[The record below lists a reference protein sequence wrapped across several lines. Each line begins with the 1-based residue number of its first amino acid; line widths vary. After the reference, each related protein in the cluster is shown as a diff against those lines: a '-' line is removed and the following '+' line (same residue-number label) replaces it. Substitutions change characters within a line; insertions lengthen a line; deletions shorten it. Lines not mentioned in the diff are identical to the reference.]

1 MKHPLPALA
10 QTGLFIVMLG
20 APCRAADPAQGSGD
34 AARGKILFQQSCAL
48 CHATVLGPGN
58 TAVSGQGPNLVGVM
72 GRRAASFPGFHYSR
86 ALIGSGIT
94 WSPATL
100 EHFLAAP
107 TADVPGTTMPIAVPN
122 AADRLDLV
130 AYLGTVTAPGGV
142 SAPVSAAPVQAGPH
156 APEPGD
162 WMNDAPG
169 LKHSVDL
176 AALPAPFST
185 VSAGN
190 GPEVVAPPAGAVPSV
205 PQGFTVKLFA
215 SGLSA
220 PRLLRVAPNHDIFI
234 AETRAGRI
242 RMMRAADG
250 AGAPSQTEVFADG
263 LNGPFGVAFYPAGDD
278 PQWLY
283 VANNNSVVRFPY
295 RNGDLR
301 ARAAAETIVPVLCA
315 GTGGHSTRDV
325 AFSRDGRRMFISVGS
340 GSNVAEDM
348 EKLSGAALQDWQS
361 SHTLGATWGRETDR
375 ADVLAF
381 DPQGKHVGVFA
392 TGIRNC
398 VGMAI
403 DPSNG
408 TLWCSTNERDG
419 LGNNLPPDYITRV
432 REGAFYGWPWYYI
445 GANEDPRHKDERP
458 DLKDKV
464 TVPDVL
470 IQAHS
475 ASLEMTFYEATQ
487 FPADYRGN
495 IFAAEH
501 GSWNRANRT
510 GYKVIRVIVKDG
522 VPTGEYDDFATGF
535 VVNDAEVWGRPVGVA
550 VDKDGALLVS
560 EDASGTVWRITYA
573 GNAAQH

>member
-1 MKHPLPALA
+1 MPHPIPTIVAGSVAAFVLAATLPLLA
-10 QTGLFIVMLG
+10 QTNSTLLEGK
-20 APCRAADPAQGSGD
+20 AAFGD
-34 AARGKILFQQSCAL
+34 W
-48 CHATVLGPGN
+48 HADSPG
-58 TAVSGQGPNLVGVM
+58 T
-72 GRRAASFPGFHYSR
+72 RR
-86 ALIGSGIT
+86 LIR
-94 WSPATL
+94 PQ
-100 EHFLAAP
+100 
-107 TADVPGTTMPIAVPN
+107 DVPAPDSAQSVRNTVTNVHRTDAQKPIVPN
-122 AADRLDLV
+122 
-130 AYLGTVTAPGGV
+130 G
-142 SAPVSAAPVQAGPH
+142 
-156 APEPGD
+156 
-162 WMNDAPG
+162 
-169 LKHSVDL
+169 
-176 AALPAPFST
+176 F
-185 VSAGN
+185 
-190 GPEVVAPPAGAVPSV
+190 EVNE
-205 PQGFTVKLFA
+205 FA
-215 SGLSA
+215 SGLEH
-220 PRLLRVAPNHDIFI
+220 PRLIRVAPNGD
-234 AETRAGRI
+234 
-242 RMMRAADG
+242 
-250 AGAPSQTEVFADG
+250 VFAAESAAGSIRVLRPNGARSEQASVFASG
-263 LNGPFGVAFYPAGDD
+263 LFGPFGIAFYPPGPNPEWVYVGDTD
-278 PQWLY
+278 
-283 VANNNSVVRFPY
+283 SVVRFPY
-295 RNGDLR
+295 RNGDLT
-301 ARAAAETIVPVLCA
+301 ARGPAETIVPRLPV
-315 GTGGHSTRDV
+315 GGHRTRDV
-325 AFSRDGRRMFISVGS
+325 VFSPNGQTMYVSVGP

-361 SHTLGATWGRETDR
+361 SHPLGATWGRETDR